1 MNFKKI
7 FLKIACGFL
16 ILLPLHTTAYAKKEQ
31 VVILDRHFP
40 VLFPV
45 SSTNPITNTVAPTL
59 FSPQQTTPSSSPGL
73 LQQLIIIQT
82 YGNYNQQE
90 ASNMTQRISKINS
103 NILYAL
109 YTKNVRIKLINFP
122 ITYLVEYSY
131 LRGKVPRGW
140 EGTGYTWDDVPGIG
154 GNPVVAR
161 IGYSNYG
168 NMHTSINLEL
178 HETAHAIDRYVF
190 QNISYSQ
197 EFLRI
202 HAREYNSFS
211 SSSYYY
217 YPEEY
222 FAEAFAYYYLT
233 SKTNS
238 ILKNQAPATYQFIQN
253 LPLRL

>member
-1 MNFKKI
+1 MNFKKLLLTI
-7 FLKIACGFL
+7 GCFSLFLV
-16 ILLPLHTTAYAKKEQ
+16 PLQTNVNAQERQPIISHKDTTN
-31 VVILDRHFP
+31 P
-40 VLFPV
+40 SV
-45 SSTNPITNTVAPTL
+45 SSSSFFPFTPLNSKEL
-59 FSPQQTTPSSSPGL
+59 YTPSPASFP
-73 LQQLIIIQT
+73 QQLIIVQT
-82 YGNYNQQE
+82 SGNYNQQE
-90 ASNMTQRISKINS
+90 ASNMIRRISSIDSKT
-103 NILYAL
+103 LYAL
-109 YTKNVRIKLINFP
+109 YNKNVRIKLINFP
-122 ITYLVEYSY
+122 LTHLPEYSY

-140 EGTGYTWDDVPGIG
+140 ERTGYTWDSVPGAG

-202 HAREYNSFS
+202 HSYEYKSFS
-211 SSSYYY
+211 NSSYYY

-222 FAEAFAYYYLT
+222 FAEAYAYYYLNSST
-233 SKTNS
+233 REMLKT
-238 ILKNQAPATYQFIQN
+238 LVPYTYQFIQK